1 MPRQGLNEIIL
12 VGKCMQNAGFSY
24 SGDKETCK
32 RWKDL
37 PACEPDAVIPKRSV
51 ANRLNSPFCKL
62 IPKAKICQP
71 DYDPSEVETNTP
83 ANPKPISV
91 APSTNL
97 ATKLQDQVQKG
108 SNPLAP
114 SGTSPYFVDATQLQR
129 IQQNP
134 ALANDILGLPSGSQ
148 GSGFRVYE
156 MQPKPNATPT
166 VYQSDVATA
175 TNKAGPT
182 AVGNATQTLV
192 PDRSL
197 WTEPKL
203 TNVKIGGQ

>member
-1 MPRQGLNEIIL
+1 
-12 VGKCMQNAGFSY
+12 
-24 SGDKETCK
+24 
-32 RWKDL
+32 
-37 PACEPDAVIPKRSV
+37 
-51 ANRLNSPFCKL
+51 
-62 IPKAKICQP
+62 
-71 DYDPSEVETNTP
+71 
-83 ANPKPISV
+83 
-91 APSTNL
+91 
-97 ATKLQDQVQKG
+97 KG